1 MPTPQRRMRIIFDF
15 GGVLFRW
22 QPLQFLPR
30 LLPQHAPTPQATE
43 ALMHAVFQGFNGDWA
58 DFDRG
63 LLDAPVLAERISK
76 RTGLALAD
84 VRGLIDAIPHEL
96 QPLPDSLALL
106 RRLHAAGREL
116 YFLSNMPEP
125 YARHL
130 EAQHDFLGLF
140 RTGVYSARV
149 QLVKPDP
156 AIFAHAEAAFGA
168 SGQPF
173 VFIDDVEKNVDAA
186 RAAGWRAIR
195 FVDAD
200 QCEADLRSLGVGVG

>member
-1 MPTPQRRMRIIFDF
+1 MKIIFDF

-30 LLPQHAPTPQATE
+30 LMPRHTPTPQATE
-43 ALMHAVFQGFNGDWA
+43 ALMHALFQGFGGDWA

-63 LLDAPVLAERISK
+63 LLDAPVLAERISE

-96 QPLPDSLALL
+96 QPLPESVALL
-106 RRLHAAGREL
+106 RRLHAAGTEL

-130 EAQHDFLGLF
+130 EERHDFLRLF
-140 RTGVYSARV
+140 RAGVYSARV

-156 AIFAHAEAAFGA
+156 AIFAHAQALFGGDDA
-168 SGQPF
+168 PC
-173 VFIDDVEKNVDAA
+173 VFIDDVAKNVDAA
-186 RAAGWRAIR
+186 RAAGWRAIQ
-195 FVDAD
+195 FVDAS
-200 QCEADLRSLGVGVG
+200 QCDAALRSLGIGGG